1 MEFLESHYLYLG
13 LMIFSLSYPLAQSF
27 EWRISLYKKW
37 KALGVATLVMMAVF
51 IPWDIWFTT
60 KGVWW
65 FNDDYTIGLKILH
78 LPIEE
83 WLFFIII
90 PYACIFIFE
99 VLNFY
104 IKKDIL
110 KNIARPFLLLMA
122 SALAMLSIIYSEQ
135 LYTFTTFSIT
145 SIALFITAYFNP
157 KWLGKFLLGYFVSL
171 IPFLLINGILTGS
184 LIKSPIVN
192 YNPQEIIG
200 LRILLIPIED
210 SIYNILMLLNI
221 MWIYQSFKKPET
233 KN

>member
-1 MEFLESHYLYLG
+1 
-13 LMIFSLSYPLAQSF
+13 MIFSLAYPLAQSF

-37 KALGVATLVMMAVF
+37 KAFGIATLVMMAFF
-51 IPWDIWFTT
+51 IPWDIWFTI

-65 FNDDYTIGLKILH
+65 FNDDYTTGLKILH

-90 PYACIFIFE
+90 PYACIFVFE

-122 SALAMLSIIYSEQ
+122 IALAILSIIYNEQ
-135 LYTFTTFSIT
+135 LYTFTTFAIT
-145 SIALFITAYFNP
+145 SIALFITAYLNP

-200 LRILLIPIED
+200 LRVLSIPIED